1 MPHIMSEFS
10 LNILISFTELEV
22 LPCRIFRPRAF
33 DKGPVEG
40 IGVGVNGLIGPGA
53 CLHGSHVSRRPSEGA
68 TCYLA
73 INTRHIKRQSGT

>member
-40 IGVGVNGLIGPGA
+40 IGV
-53 CLHGSHVSRRPSEGA
+53 HGGGGEWAYRSGGMFTWLPCQPPAVGG
-68 TCYLA
+68 
-73 INTRHIKRQSGT
+73 RHLLFGH